1 MLVLSS
7 FYAYRISGLVIALL
21 NMTLWLAA
29 FRAAPRTRLR
39 LMVLRHAERVL
50 DQLER
55 RAWWLASAQVCL
67 LIFHAVSCLDR
78 RTSFLLSSAMAHW
91 RTAITHA
98 PAELCMP
105 SVRNKSYVYAHCPHA
120 AKLASP
126 LDLIVHGSADLLARS
141 AATSGCVDGGYGGY
155 PSLLDAC
162 VAAMNMQVQL
172 PRNHAILTLQA
183 QLCFRFV
190 QEVWGVLHSGRIIR
204 RLRSVIAYVV
214 YLMAVLHVAVLLQP
228 HTISV
233 LHELIASHVFLATT
247 YVLFLMQVLLSV
259 VPLLRRLQ
267 RQLVHR
273 STERYDLF
281 LSHAWGWDAV
291 GRDNHE
297 RASRSGSTRRR
308 CTTTSPTR

>member
-1 MLVLSS
+1 MLSESS
-7 FYAYRISGLVIALL
+7 INWSAVRGGSPPH
-21 NMTLWLAA
+21 
-29 FRAAPRTRLR
+29 RCRLPCHSYYSC
-39 LMVLRHAERVL
+39 VEHA
-50 DQLER
+50 
-55 RAWWLASAQVCL
+55 LASCALRSVQRGRRHLPRLKPNRTSASSASPPPPTLSYPSPHAYDGLRPMRNAQVCL

-183 QLCFRFV
+183 QLCFLFV
-190 QEVWGVLHSGRIIR
+190 QAR
-204 RLRSVIAYVV
+204 
-214 YLMAVLHVAVLLQP
+214 
-228 HTISV
+228 
-233 LHELIASHVFLATT
+233 
-247 YVLFLMQVLLSV
+247 
-259 VPLLRRLQ
+259 VP
-267 RQLVHR
+267 
-273 STERYDLF
+273 T
-281 LSHAWGWDAV
+281 A
-291 GRDNHE
+291 
-297 RASRSGSTRRR
+297 
-308 CTTTSPTR
+308 